1 VSSAG
6 QQTTGKSSGT
16 ATDFKKKTLEAVE
29 TLKNYSIEKKDK
41 SVSEVKVA
49 LEKMDARIDR
59 MQSRVEN
66 NWNEMDQASRE
77 KAKKTLQALRKKRN
91 ELSEWYSGMKHS
103 SADAWDHVKKGS
115 IDVCEALAAAFD
127 KAENEFGSDESDKTG
142 HRYGGGS
149 GRRREAQPGG
159 KRHSTKEKI
168 LPLRGTFQ
176 AILEN

>member
-1 VSSAG
+1 M
-6 QQTTGKSSGT
+6 
-16 ATDFKKKTLEAVE
+16 
-29 TLKNYSIEKKDK
+29 
-41 SVSEVKVA
+41 A

-115 IDVCEALAAAFD
+115 IDGCEALAAAFD

-168 LPLRGTFQ
+168 FPLRGTFQ